1 MNRIVSLRMM
11 ALLLPMAW
19 LSGCASYYTHYAMFP
34 AENSAGE
41 SRHVR
46 IHWQSAEYPA
56 WWPGAD
62 QATTMRVETQCS
74 ERIWRISDD
83 SHDDAGACGTGLRA
97 CGVPEFDILTAT
109 GEPAGE
115 DQPCMQVHLPAG
127 AERVAEVGNSFD
139 LLVSCRPAKAEARR
153 GGDLVSQDYL
163 RSSPVAYTVY
173 ARKVPRGSL
182 SARLPDFDETQCQE
196 E

>member
-1 MNRIVSLRMM
+1 MNRIVFLPML

-41 SRHVR
+41 ARHVR
-46 IHWQSAEYPA
+46 IHWQSAEYPG

-74 ERIWRISDD
+74 ERIWRIADD
-83 SHDDAGACGTGLRA
+83 SHDEAGACGTGLRA
-97 CGVPEFDILTAT
+97 CAVPKLDVLAAT
-109 GEPAGE
+109 GEPAGV
-115 DQPCMQVHLPAG
+115 DQACMQVRLPDG
-127 AERVAEVGNSFD
+127 VGRVADVGNHFD
-139 LLVSCRPAKAEARR
+139 LQVSCRPVRAETTRD
-153 GGDLVSQDYL
+153 GDSVNLDYL
-163 RSSPVAYTVY
+163 RPSPVAYTVY

-182 SARLPDFDETQCQE
+182 SARLPDFDESQCLE